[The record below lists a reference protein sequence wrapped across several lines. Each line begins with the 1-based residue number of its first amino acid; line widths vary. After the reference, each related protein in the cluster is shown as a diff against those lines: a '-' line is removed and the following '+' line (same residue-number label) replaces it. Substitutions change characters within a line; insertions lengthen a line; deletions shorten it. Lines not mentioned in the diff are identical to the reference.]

1 MSLPCPAQ
9 PRGWVWKA
17 ALCPQMHAL
26 RSGCRGARGDPLA
39 GAAQSRCGA
48 PEPGA
53 RPAQPRRALPLSP
66 NSQGCCQRSLINDG
80 NRSANVEP
88 ETCCA
93 APTSQARQPRA
104 VRLAESSPTRAS
116 LGWRPPA
123 SCRHVGLMLLV
134 VGIPSGL
141 PWGWRGQ
148 TDSEGCLSADGNRA
162 AAGKVSQ
169 TTEKEDT

>member
-1 MSLPCPAQ
+1 MCPCPAQ

-26 RSGCRGARGDPLA
+26 RSGCRGARGDPPA

-88 ETCCA
+88 KTCCA

-104 VRLAESSPTRAS
+104 VRLVESSPDQGEPRLATPGQLQTRGADAPGGEHPLGAS
-116 LGWRPPA
+116 LGMAGADR
-123 SCRHVGLMLLV
+123 GLSV
-134 VGIPSGL
+134 
-141 PWGWRGQ
+141 
-148 TDSEGCLSADGNRA
+148 C
-162 AAGKVSQ
+162 
-169 TTEKEDT
+169 

>member
-1 MSLPCPAQ
+1 MLSATGRTGVSAS
-9 PRGWVWKA
+9 PRGA
-17 ALCPQMHAL
+17 
-26 RSGCRGARGDPLA
+26 PL
-39 GAAQSRCGA
+39 
-48 PEPGA
+48 PW
-53 RPAQPRRALPLSP
+53 PRIQGPLSP

-123 SCRHVGLMLLV
+123 SCRHVGLLLLV

-169 TTEKEDT
+169 TTEKDT